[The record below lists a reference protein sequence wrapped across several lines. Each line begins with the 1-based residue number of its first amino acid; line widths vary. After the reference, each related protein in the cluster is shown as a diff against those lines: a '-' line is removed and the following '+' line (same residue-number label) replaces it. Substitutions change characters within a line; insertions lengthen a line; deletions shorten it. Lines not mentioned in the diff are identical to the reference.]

1 MDMFV
6 TMSCF
11 FLLLCNGK
19 CLKLCYGLI
28 YFSRYLNNHL
38 MNLFAGA
45 WEPRDVS
52 PLPVDIPYATDEQVR
67 RLLLILKY
75 FLVIQC

>member
-1 MDMFV
+1 MLWSDSPPP
-6 TMSCF
+6 T
-11 FLLLCNGK
+11 
-19 CLKLCYGLI
+19 
-28 YFSRYLNNHL
+28 RYLNNHL

-52 PLPVDIPYATDEQVR
+52 PLPVDIPQGTDEQVG

-75 FLVIQC
+75 FFVILMCCCQTSSFLNL